1 MVDLSNFNYFVS
13 MEIKHHKHLVI
24 GITGQMGAG
33 KDTAARILKKAI
45 GATYSKDSKLR
56 GEYECLTIPMAQKLK
71 EVVAVMGGLPDYKW
85 FDSQEFKST
94 TSPFFIK
101 GEKVTWRQMLQLVG
115 TEGLRSID
123 PNIHCQMFHNLLNQK
138 NQSIVLVPDIRFDN
152 EAQYIKDNFNG
163 VILKIN
169 RPETDK
175 SQSEITH
182 DSEKGISRDL
192 VDMWFT
198 NSRDINFFGEMIS
211 VYAEHL
217 LFPIIDELF
226 VNVPSPKLYKIQ
238 TSE

>member
-1 MVDLSNFNYFVS
+1 

-33 KDTAARILKKAI
+33 KDTTARILKKAI
-45 GATYSKDSKLR
+45 GEAYSKDGIKHL
-56 GEYECLTIPMAQKLK
+56 EYECLTVPMAQKLK

-94 TSPFFIK
+94 SSPFFIK

-123 PNIHCQMFHNLLNQK
+123 PNIHCQMFHNLLNNK
-138 NQSIVLVPDIRFDN
+138 KQSIVLVPDIRFDN

-163 VILKIN
+163 IILRVT

-175 SQSEITH
+175 PRNEITH
-182 DSEKGISRDL
+182 DSEKGISRSL
-192 VDMWFT
+192 IDMSFT
-198 NSRDINFFGEMIS
+198 NDQDINFFGQLVS
-211 VYAEHL
+211 VYAEHFI
-217 LFPIIDELF
+217 FPVIDQLF
-226 VNVPSPKLYKIQ
+226 VDVPSPKLYKIKA
-238 TSE
+238 SE